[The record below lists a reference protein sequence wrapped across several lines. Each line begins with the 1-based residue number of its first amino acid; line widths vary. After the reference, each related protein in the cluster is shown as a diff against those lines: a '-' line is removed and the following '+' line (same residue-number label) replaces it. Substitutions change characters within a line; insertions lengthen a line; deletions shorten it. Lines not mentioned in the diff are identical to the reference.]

1 MTSYASVDR
10 IEGGLVVIEVEM
22 LPIEESNPE
31 DFDTKATLFV
41 DLELHRIPAA
51 VGEVNEGDILVVEH
65 IGDIIT
71 NVYYKDE
78 EEKARRLDLL
88 SKLLK

>member
-41 DLELHRIPAA
+41 DLELHRIPDA